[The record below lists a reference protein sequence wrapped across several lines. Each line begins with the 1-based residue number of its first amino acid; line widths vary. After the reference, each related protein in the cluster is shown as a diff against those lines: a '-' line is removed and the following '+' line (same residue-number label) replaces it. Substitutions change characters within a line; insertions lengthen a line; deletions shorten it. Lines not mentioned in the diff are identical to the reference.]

1 MPPHSAVFSH
11 ICTPCIHTA
20 RYRIHALILN
30 SHRRCSTSTRPTRT
44 RWARAAASVWR
55 SCPSAVGS
63 SSSTRGACCTKCC
76 RTALAARA
84 SPSRAGLAA
93 NGAPRSLLELA
104 ASSRGRSISSLV
116 CLRKK
121 VTRQGVRFLVTPTH
135 MSHRKH
141 VRLRALRTS
150 VRHFAIQ
157 RTANNCEHRT
167 KPAVQCRSSL
177 SGVRICKPSCKNT
190 PFSAL
195 LLTAFMAAPP
205 HPRPHRRAAPACF

>member
-1 MPPHSAVFSH
+1 M
-11 ICTPCIHTA
+11 
-20 RYRIHALILN
+20 
-30 SHRRCSTSTRPTRT
+30 TSYITEYVGVKGPF
-44 RWARAAASVWR
+44 WARAAASVWR

-104 ASSRGRSISSLV
+104 ASSRGRSISSLG

-121 VTRQGVRFLVTPTH
+121 VTRQGKVSRYAYTYVTSQTRATASARRCERY
-135 MSHRKH
+135 SHRH
-141 VRLRALRTS
+141 S
-150 VRHFAIQ
+150 VRAVRDTFRLSRETCSTEQ
-157 RTANNCEHRT
+157 RTADNCEHRT

-177 SGVRICKPSCKNT
+177 SGVGICKPSCKIT